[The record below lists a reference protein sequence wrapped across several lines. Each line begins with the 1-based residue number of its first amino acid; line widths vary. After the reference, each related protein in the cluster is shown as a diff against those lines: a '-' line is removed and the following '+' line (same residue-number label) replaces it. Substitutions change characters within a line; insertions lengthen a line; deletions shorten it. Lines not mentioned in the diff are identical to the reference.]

1 MKKIIIVFILFL
13 SILFI
18 SCDNDETDIVEPP
31 KVSVQYK
38 ITGSGVADIGYIDDN
53 GDEIEINNKNLPWE
67 ISFQPKFA
75 KGTTMGFAA
84 VCDCEMEAQL
94 LIDGEIADFDDG
106 QVVSIYLKY

>member
-1 MKKIIIVFILFL
+1 MKKIIILIVFILFL

-31 KVSVQYK
+31 KSSVQYK

-53 GDEIEINNKNLPWE
+53 GDEIEKLPWE

-94 LIDGEIADFDDG
+94 LIDDEIADFDDG
-106 QVVSIYLKY
+106 RGVSIYLKY